1 MSLSNILSLHGQ
13 THNCGIVPT
22 DEKADVAIIVSASQ
36 GDLKGIK

>member
-22 DEKADVAIIVSASQ
+22 YEKADVAIIVSASQ